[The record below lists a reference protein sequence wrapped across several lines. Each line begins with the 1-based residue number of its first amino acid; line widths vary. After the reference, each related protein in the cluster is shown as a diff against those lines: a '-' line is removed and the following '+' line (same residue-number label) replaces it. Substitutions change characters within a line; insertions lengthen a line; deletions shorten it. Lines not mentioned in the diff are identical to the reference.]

1 MVTLSKHLKKSA
13 ARKEATKWK
22 NKGYKVFI
30 EHPYY
35 GNIRADDVYTV
46 STEGRGSK
54 AKKGHIVDV
63 TKTQK

>member
-1 MVTLSKHLKKSA
+1 MVTRSKHLKKSA

-35 GNIRADDVYTV
+35 GNTMAVNFYAV

-54 AKKGHIVDV
+54 TKKGHIVDV